1 MIEPRQEEPSCPIS
15 LPDSARAYI
24 DEQVANGHYS
34 SADSML
40 ADLVAQAQESH
51 AKTKVNHLLKAA
63 LQNSETVEATDEWWD
78 QQRAKFAPKHLS
90 S

>member
-1 MIEPRQEEPSCPIS
+1 MTQLTIS

-78 QQRAKFAPKHLS
+78 QKRAELAKKHSPS